1 MLPTT
6 VEVSHSSRRKIKAL
20 KTLSSMLVTLCA
32 AVMMH
37 LVDTY
42 IHVMRFFICMRTC
55 KLTAMFMNDTNF
67 LRTAIISEKLL
78 EGISL

>member
-1 MLPTT
+1 
-6 VEVSHSSRRKIKAL
+6 
-20 KTLSSMLVTLCA
+20 MLVTLCA

-42 IHVMRFFICMRTC
+42 IHVMNGKQGIVRFFICMRTC
-55 KLTAMFMNDTNF
+55 KLTAIFMNDTNF

-78 EGISL
+78 EGISLRMASTESY